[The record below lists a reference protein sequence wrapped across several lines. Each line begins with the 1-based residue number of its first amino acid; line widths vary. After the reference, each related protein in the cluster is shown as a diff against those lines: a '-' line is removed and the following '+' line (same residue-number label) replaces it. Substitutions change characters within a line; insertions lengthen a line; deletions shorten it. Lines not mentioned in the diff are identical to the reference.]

1 MSMHLVGTIVNQALV
16 ETLGWI
22 LLHSVWQLTVVAGLV
37 LIADRLLRKAPSSS
51 RYLLQMFALMLM
63 CGCPVMTWLQMPE
76 LSDSLTTKAPEES
89 DSLAKLEP
97 GDVALAAASVNDPMR
112 ASDVLLED
120 SSAIA
125 AEARPSI
132 KWTEQ
137 VPAMLRP
144 WLGTMVVAWSI
155 GVLVFSLRPITG
167 WVSVCRLRTRGTS
180 AVPQSVH
187 ETLRELCA
195 RLQIRR
201 RVDVMASTVV
211 SSPVVI
217 GCFRS
222 LILLPAS
229 FAASVPVSQLEAILA
244 HELAHVRRY
253 DYFVNLLQTLMET
266 LFFYHPAVWW
276 LSHRIRIERE
286 HCCDDLV
293 VNVLNN
299 RVDYGR
305 ALLAVEE
312 YRTQF
317 MTLAMNAGG
326 GSLLT
331 RVRRILSVRRDDSG
345 QGASSVLAL
354 VGLLVCT
361 LAGLSWSAAVAG
373 NDEATGAAND
383 EKVEKGAASTESSPF
398 DERSVSAA
406 VTENLSVELLAI
418 HEHQQSTEEDRQSPA
433 APKPVWRGNG
443 EVYTVPPELPPW
455 LDTSHRYAEGARH
468 VLFRVKGLSANQHVG
483 CRADGIRFV
492 MNPDETGVVRAVVEP
507 GVSSSTTSF
516 RLGVTDVD
524 WGPWIKVDPEG
535 QEQEGVEIPAACRD
549 VYNRIGVS
557 HINLR
562 GGESQ
567 FVWLGLRGVDDT
579 AQSSLVAVDK
589 DGKRW
594 PMSAASFEG
603 SPAKPL
609 LVEIFNVP
617 PRQLDHFEFR
627 LRPYRHWVTL
637 EDVSLKPGHKTTP
650 RVKVETVPVA
660 DLKAAIQSDGTR
672 LISDVY
678 ARHENLAQVFA
689 DAKKSATEKQQR
701 IAIIV
706 AKPDSDQARWFHA
719 LLRGT
724 AEDRDHIA
732 VDEESLKMIRDAIQK
747 FHVLWLDVA
756 QFDELKKLIPDHE
769 FEEQHQSSMV
779 FLESDGSW
787 LCHFEP
793 DVKNEPQKSLK
804 SLKSALE
811 VHKEGK

>member
-1 MSMHLVGTIVNQALV
+1 MSVHLVGTIVNQALV

-51 RYLLQMFALMLM
+51 HYLLQMFALMLM
-63 CGCPVMTWLQMPE
+63 CGCPVVTWLQMPE
-76 LSDSLTTKAPEES
+76 LSDSLVTRAPEEG
-89 DSLAKLEP
+89 DLLTKMEP
-97 GDVALAAASVNDPMR
+97 GDAVLAAAGVDGSML
-112 ASDVLLED
+112 ASDASLKD
-120 SSAIA
+120 SRAIA
-125 AEARPSI
+125 AVMRPSS
-132 KWTEQ
+132 KWREQ
-137 VPAMLRP
+137 IPVVLRP

-167 WVSVCRLRTRGTS
+167 WVSVYRLRTRGTS

-317 MTLAMNAGG
+317 MTLAMNVGG
-326 GSLLT
+326 GSLLA
-331 RVRRILSVRRDDSG
+331 RVRRILAVRRDDARQGTSG
-345 QGASSVLAL
+345 VLAF

-373 NDEATGAAND
+373 SDEATVAAND
-383 EKVEKGAASTESSPF
+383 EQVEKGAASTENSRS
-398 DERSVSAA
+398 DERSVSA
-406 VTENLSVELLAI
+406 VLTENLSVELLAI
-418 HEHQQSTEEDRQSPA
+418 HEHRQSTEEDRKSPV

-627 LRPYRHWVTL
+627 LRPYRHWVTI